1 MEPDNPVRWRYEVTD
16 EDARLWRPGIGDL
29 VRLRTWEILERVIPS
44 PGRVLDVGG
53 GPGAHAAHL
62 ATLGHTVHLTDPV
75 SRHIESARARAAAQ
89 ADAPFTAE
97 WAMRSSSRRTTT
109 RSMRS

>member
-1 MEPDNPVRWRYEVTD
+1 MEPDKGVRWRYEVTD

-53 GPGAHAAHL
+53 SPALARMRRTWRRL
-62 ATLGHTVHLTDPV
+62 ATPC
-75 SRHIESARARAAAQ
+75 I
-89 ADAPFTAE
+89 
-97 WAMRSSSRRTTT
+97 
-109 RSMRS
+109 